1 MSLWKKTTNSLCS
14 ACVNPQTL
22 QHVVS
27 TCNVHLEQ
35 RRFTW
40 RHNSI
45 LKTLAEYLS
54 SIKKNYLIYADI
66 EGFDN
71 PSVITGPDDRPN
83 MIVIN
88 NTKDKIC
95 VVELTV
101 GFQTNIAKNCK
112 RKEIRYKD
120 LCSSLKQRFGNVK
133 YFNLSMG
140 AIGIIGK
147 ECKDF
152 YGFLDE
158 EMELELPQ
166 MNYLVKKL
174 IDYCIRSTYYLFCME
189 DKQWVTPKLLYWE

>member
-1 MSLWKKTTNSLCS
+1 M
-14 ACVNPQTL
+14 
-22 QHVVS
+22 
-27 TCNVHLEQ
+27 HLEQ
-35 RRFTW
+35 GRFTW

-54 SIKKNYLIYADI
+54 SIKKNSLIYADI

-71 PSVITGPDDRPN
+71 PSVITGPDDRPD
-83 MIVIN
+83 MVVLN

-147 ECKDF
+147 ECEDF

-158 EMELELPQ
+158 DMELESPQ
-166 MNYLVKKL
+166 MNYLVKK
-174 IDYCIRSTYYLFCME
+174 S
-189 DKQWVTPKLLYWE
+189 